1 MSVGYKRGWTG
12 CKSGAFASALQSAR
26 SDGLIAQIPPL
37 HIRCTLPQPPI
48 QLDPNRDR
56 QQTGTKMSSR
66 FLVRQG
72 SQTVINPHSRLG
84 KRLAEMRAEEQIR
97 EQMRAEEPSPVAEAM
112 CALIV
117 NLLVAATWLGLWV
130 DYDMAENC
138 DKELRLWYDL
148 VLGGM
153 AFGLACDLGVVIAA
167 RLESKPL
174 LKMCKVLHNLDQL
187 FELGVMLWGI
197 ALAYGKKSDRVGA
210 GGCKVLATWQ
220 KVNATFILVVASLAM
235 CMILTGGGEDAE
247 KAEEMYVG
255 AEMTKRMRA
264 QKGHDSREP
273 ERARQDL
280 EAPTPRS
287 RGTA

>member
-1 MSVGYKRGWTG
+1 MLVPYRPLGW
-12 CKSGAFASALQSAR
+12 Q
-26 SDGLIAQIPPL
+26 GLIARIPPL
-37 HIRCTLPQPPI
+37 IRCTLPQPPI
-48 QLDPNRDR
+48 QLDPSRDR

-84 KRLAEMRAEEQIR
+84 KRFAEMREVEKAR
-97 EQMRAEEPSPVAEAM
+97 EAEEPSPVAALQ
-112 CALIV
+112 CNLIV
-117 NLLVAATWLGLWV
+117 NLIVGATWLGLWV

-138 DKELRLWYDL
+138 DKELRLWYVL

-153 AFGLACDLGVVIAA
+153 AFGLACDLGAVIAA

-220 KVNATFILVVASLAM
+220 KVNATTILVLASLAM

-247 KAEEMYVG
+247 KSTEQYIATEMRSP
-255 AEMTKRMRA
+255 AMRKHTEMKRM
-264 QKGHDSREP
+264 Q
-273 ERARQDL
+273 ERV
-280 EAPTPRS
+280 
-287 RGTA
+287 

>member
-1 MSVGYKRGWTG
+1 
-12 CKSGAFASALQSAR
+12 
-26 SDGLIAQIPPL
+26 
-37 HIRCTLPQPPI
+37 
-48 QLDPNRDR
+48 
-56 QQTGTKMSSR
+56 MSSR

-72 SQTVINPHSRLG
+72 SQTVIVRIP
-84 KRLAEMRAEEQIR
+84 AQEP
-97 EQMRAEEPSPVAEAM
+97 PSPVAVAQ
-112 CALIV
+112 CTLIV
-117 NLLVAATWLGLWV
+117 NLLVAVTWLGLWAG
-130 DYDMAENC
+130 YDMAENC

-167 RLESKPL
+167 RKESKPL

-235 CMILTGGGEDAE
+235 CMILTGALCGGGEDAE
-247 KAEEMYVG
+247 KSIHRPGYDDPDYRV
-255 AEMTKRMRA
+255 
-264 QKGHDSREP
+264 
-273 ERARQDL
+273 
-280 EAPTPRS
+280 
-287 RGTA
+287 

>member
-1 MSVGYKRGWTG
+1 
-12 CKSGAFASALQSAR
+12 
-26 SDGLIAQIPPL
+26 
-37 HIRCTLPQPPI
+37 
-48 QLDPNRDR
+48 
-56 QQTGTKMSSR
+56 MSSR

-72 SQTVINPHSRLG
+72 SQTVIVRIP
-84 KRLAEMRAEEQIR
+84 AQEP
-97 EQMRAEEPSPVAEAM
+97 PSPVAEAM

-153 AFGLACDLGVVIAA
+153 AFGLACDLGAVIAA
-167 RLESKPL
+167 RLESSW
-174 LKMCKVLHNLDQL
+174 LKICKVLHNLDQL

-220 KVNATFILVVASLAM
+220 KVNATAILCFGALVMGA
-235 CMILTGGGEDAE
+235 ILFGAGEDAE
-247 KAEEMYVG
+247 KAEENFVA
-255 AEMTKRMRA
+255 AEMRSPAMRKHTEMKRMR
-264 QKGHDSREP
+264 DS
-273 ERARQDL
+273 QV
-280 EAPTPRS
+280 
-287 RGTA
+287 

>member
-1 MSVGYKRGWTG
+1 
-12 CKSGAFASALQSAR
+12 
-26 SDGLIAQIPPL
+26 
-37 HIRCTLPQPPI
+37 
-48 QLDPNRDR
+48 
-56 QQTGTKMSSR
+56 MSSR

-72 SQTVINPHSRLG
+72 SQTVIVRIP
-84 KRLAEMRAEEQIR
+84 AQEP
-97 EQMRAEEPSPVAEAM
+97 PSPVAEAM

>member
-1 MSVGYKRGWTG
+1 MPDPHTLINHWRLSPEPPELAGFYVDSVWDLTAAY
-12 CKSGAFASALQSAR
+12 
-26 SDGLIAQIPPL
+26 
-37 HIRCTLPQPPI
+37 TLPQPPI
-48 QLDPNRDR
+48 QS
-56 QQTGTKMSSR
+56 QSTKMSSR
-66 FLVRQG
+66 YLVRQG
-72 SQTVINPHSRLG
+72 SQGVIIIQSGRLG
-84 KRLAEMRAEEQIR
+84 ENAKEP
-97 EQMRAEEPSPVAEAM
+97 PSPAAVAQ
-112 CALIV
+112 CALLID
-117 NLLVAATWLGLWV
+117 LVVGAVWFGIWA

-153 AFGLACDLGVVIAA
+153 AFGLACDLGAVIAA

-187 FELGVMLWGI
+187 FECGVMLWGI

-247 KAEEMYVG
+247 KAEEKYVG

-264 QKGHDSREP
+264 RQADS
-273 ERARQDL
+273 QV
-280 EAPTPRS
+280 
-287 RGTA
+287 

>member
-1 MSVGYKRGWTG
+1 
-12 CKSGAFASALQSAR
+12 
-26 SDGLIAQIPPL
+26 
-37 HIRCTLPQPPI
+37 
-48 QLDPNRDR
+48 
-56 QQTGTKMSSR
+56 MSSR

-117 NLLVAATWLGLWV
+117 NLIVAAAWLGLWV

-153 AFGLACDLGVVIAA
+153 AFGLACDLGAVITA
-167 RLESKPL
+167 RLESSW
-174 LKMCKVLHNLDQL
+174 LKICKVLHNLDQL

-264 QKGHDSREP
+264 QQEL
-273 ERARQDL
+273 EENL

-287 RGTA
+287 RGTI